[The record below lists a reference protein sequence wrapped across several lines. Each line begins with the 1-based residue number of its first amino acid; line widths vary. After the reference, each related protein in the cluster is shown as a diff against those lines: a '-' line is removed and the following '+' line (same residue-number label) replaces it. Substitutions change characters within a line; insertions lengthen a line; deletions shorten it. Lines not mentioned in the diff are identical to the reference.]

1 MKNDLQ
7 QLIDQFVFSEAGAEL
22 LHNVHDE
29 VGALAD
35 MFVDSEQKQVA
46 YQLLASQAVMGY
58 DRVRGF
64 ELKDFVFQKDKKRL
78 VLRSTGG
85 IIYII
90 RLAQTPDA
98 IHSIAFNPLSD
109 EERDVIRGTLLS
121 YVQSK

>member
-7 QLIDQFVFSEAGAEL
+7 QLIDQFVYSESGAEI

-29 VGALAD
+29 LGAVAD
-35 MFVDSEQKQVA
+35 MFVDSQQKQVA
-46 YQLLASQAVMGY
+46 YQLLASPAVMSY
-58 DRVRGF
+58 DRIRGF

-78 VLRSTGG
+78 VMRSTGN
-85 IIYII
+85 IIYIL

-98 IHSIAFNPLSD
+98 THTVAFNPLSND
-109 EERDVIRGTLLS
+109 DRDLIRGTLLS